1 MTTRKIIQKSILV
14 LIMIATVYAK
24 IVDSNPSPWREISTD
39 LVIVLILLGIGE
51 IILAI
56 ALSHIIQ
63 FTKQTFQFLKK
74 QTIIM
79 KEPIKQLMVGL
90 LLLAT
95 GLLSPSNGIDDKVNR
110 DPVQMLIETILI
122 IAAAITLYLIL
133 QKFFLSQ
140 KYRLQK

>member
-1 MTTRKIIQKSILV
+1 
-14 LIMIATVYAK
+14 MIATVYAK